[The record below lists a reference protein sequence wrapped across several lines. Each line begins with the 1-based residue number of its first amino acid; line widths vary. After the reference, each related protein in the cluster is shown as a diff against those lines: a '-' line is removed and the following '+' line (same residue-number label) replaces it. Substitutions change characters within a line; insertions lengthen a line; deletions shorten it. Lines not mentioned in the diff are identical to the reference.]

1 MKSPR
6 VIKNATENEN
16 AYKEFSYD
24 ELVEIVEHMQ
34 ISIQKRLNRFNVIT
48 YLISYNNIVLRNDY
62 DNIIRLYVNGIID
75 N

>member
-1 MKSPR
+1 MKFPR

-24 ELVEIVEHMQ
+24 ELVEIVERMQ